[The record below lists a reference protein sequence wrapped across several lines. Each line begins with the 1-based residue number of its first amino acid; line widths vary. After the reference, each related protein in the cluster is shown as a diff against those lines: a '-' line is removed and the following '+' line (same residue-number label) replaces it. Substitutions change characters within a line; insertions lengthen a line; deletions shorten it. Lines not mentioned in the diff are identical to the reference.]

1 VLPRAAAR
9 HHGETLEV
17 KDAQLEKILRESKT
31 IAIVG
36 LSPDPSKASHGV
48 GSYLMSQGYEIIP
61 VNPNAEEVLGLKSYP
76 DVPSIGR
83 PVDVVDIFRPS
94 EAVLPIAGQAI
105 AAGAK
110 VVWMQEGIYHAE
122 AERQAK
128 AAGLQ
133 VVMNRCMMKEHYRL
147 IGAKL
152 DID

>member
-1 VLPRAAAR
+1 M
-9 HHGETLEV
+9 
-17 KDAQLEKILRESKT
+17 KDAQVEKILKESKT
-31 IAIVG
+31 IAVVG
-36 LSPDPSKASHGV
+36 LSPDPAKASHGV
-48 GSYLMSQGYEIIP
+48 GRYLLSQGYEVIP
-61 VNPNAEEVLGLKSYP
+61 VNPNADEVLRLKSYP

-94 EAVLPIAGQAI
+94 EAVLPIVAQAI

-110 VVWMQEGIYHAE
+110 VVWMQEGIFHAE

-147 IGAKL
+147 IGAML

>member
-1 VLPRAAAR
+1 MN
-9 HHGETLEV
+9 
-17 KDAQLEKILRESKT
+17 DAQIEKILKEAKT
-31 IAIVG
+31 IAVVG
-36 LSPDPSKASHGV
+36 LSPDPAKASHGV
-48 GSYLMSQGYEIIP
+48 CRYLASQEYEVIP
-61 VNPNAEEVLGLKSYP
+61 VNPNADEVLGLKSYP
-76 DVPSIGR
+76 DLGSIGR

-94 EAVLPIAGQAI
+94 EAVPPIVAQAI

-110 VVWMQEGIYHAE
+110 AIWMQEGIFHAE

-152 DID
+152 DVD

>member
-1 VLPRAAAR
+1 
-9 HHGETLEV
+9 V
-17 KDAQLEKILRESKT
+17 KDAQIEKILREAKT
-31 IAIVG
+31 VAVVG
-36 LSPDPSKASHGV
+36 LSDDPAKASHGV
-48 GSYLMSQGYEIIP
+48 GLYLVSQGYEVIP
-61 VNPNAEEVLGLKSYP
+61 VNPNAVEVLGRKSYP

-94 EAVLPIAGQAI
+94 EAVPPIVAQAI

-110 VVWMQEGIYHAE
+110 VVWMQQGIFHAE

-133 VVMNRCMMKEHYRL
+133 VVMDRCMMKEHYRL
-147 IGAKL
+147 VGASL

>member
-1 VLPRAAAR
+1 M
-9 HHGETLEV
+9 
-17 KDAQLEKILRESKT
+17 KDAQIEKVLREAKT
-31 IAIVG
+31 IAVVG
-36 LSPDPSKASHGV
+36 LSDDPAKASHGV
-48 GSYLMSQGYEIIP
+48 GLYLVSQGYEVIP
-61 VNPNAEEVLGLKSYP
+61 VNPNAVEVLGRKSYP

-94 EAVLPIAGQAI
+94 EAVPPIVAQAI

-110 VVWMQEGIYHAE
+110 VVWMQQGIFHAE

-133 VVMNRCMMKEHYRL
+133 VVMDRCMMKEHYRL
-147 IGAKL
+147 VGASL

>member
-1 VLPRAAAR
+1 
-9 HHGETLEV
+9 V
-17 KDAQLEKILRESKT
+17 KDAQVEKILKEAKT
-31 IAIVG
+31 IAVVG
-36 LSPDPSKASHGV
+36 LSPDPAKASHGV
-48 GSYLMSQGYEIIP
+48 GRYLLSQGYEVVP
-61 VNPNAEEVLGLKSYP
+61 VNPNADEILSLKSYP

-94 EAVLPIAGQAI
+94 EAVLPIVAQAI

-110 VVWMQEGIYHAE
+110 VVWMQEGIFHAE
-122 AERQAK
+122 AERQAQ

-152 DID
+152 DVD

>member
-1 VLPRAAAR
+1 M
-9 HHGETLEV
+9 
-17 KDAQLEKILRESKT
+17 KDAQIEKILKESKT
-31 IAIVG
+31 IAVVG
-36 LSPDPSKASHGV
+36 LSPDPAKASHGV
-48 GSYLMSQGYEIIP
+48 GRYLLSQGYEVIP
-61 VNPNAEEVLGLKSYP
+61 VNPNADEVLGLKSYP

-94 EAVLPIAGQAI
+94 EAVLPIVAQAI

-110 VVWMQEGIYHAE
+110 VIWMQEGIFHAE

-152 DID
+152 DVD